1 MDDED
6 KTEFGGLLNIL
17 PPVEFCCVYGSIL
30 HPNKKDQNSMVDY
43 ILGVADPLQWHTENL
58 KVNRDHYASWL
69 VRSGGS
75 RLINCIANNIG
86 VGVHFNPFVSW
97 NKKMFKYGV
106 VRVHDL
112 IEDIKGWE
120 RFYTSGRLQKPVNI
134 IVDNLNIENVNAVNL
149 RAAASAALLLLPA
162 EFSEEDLYAKICSLS
177 YMGDL
182 RMYFAEDK
190 NKVKN
195 IVQGQFRLFQ
205 RAYRPFLDEFSADGL
220 LRFSLTDD
228 RKASIVQDSGLS
240 AAAVL
245 VSHLPPLIK
254 SKIETNLAGKMRQGA
269 GIGSKVEAVKW
280 MSRIIRRK
288 VMVSSGRQAVAGLLT
303 AGAVNGFR
311 YLGNKILKSVKS

>member
-190 NKVKN
+190 NK
-195 IVQGQFRLFQ
+195 
-205 RAYRPFLDEFSADGL
+205 
-220 LRFSLTDD
+220 
-228 RKASIVQDSGLS
+228 DSGLS